1 VFDIGASLAAARE
14 SRGLSLADAERLTCV
29 RSKYLVALEADNF
42 DALPGRTYARAFLRT
57 YASALGLDADKF
69 VAAFEE
75 AIPEPEDEPIAV
87 VTPRRRP
94 RVRGR
99 HLLAIAALTGIAVI
113 VTVAATSRTSTT
125 SPPPVSPP
133 PIHETKVLAARHT
146 KPTQTPVVH
155 QAAVPQTLVVSATRG
170 DCWVQVRR
178 GDSSGAV
185 LYEGTLHQ
193 GGALRFGAAT
203 LWLRLGAPASVDVT
217 RGGQPLQ
224 RMVGS
229 RPLNITV

>member
-29 RSKYLVALEADNF
+29 RSKYLAALEADNW
-42 DALPGRTYARAFLRT
+42 DALPGRAYARAFLRT

-75 AIPEPEDEPIAV
+75 AIPEPEDEQIAV

-94 RVRGR
+94 RVRVR
-99 HLLAIAALTGIAVI
+99 HVVAAAAVAGIAVI

-125 SPPPVSPP
+125 SPPAVPP
-133 PIHETKVLAARHT
+133 PTHQTKVLAARHT
-146 KPTQTPVVH
+146 NPTAPAGHRVS
-155 QAAVPQTLVVSATRG
+155 VPQTLVVRATRG
-170 DCWVQVRR
+170 NCWVQVRR
-178 GDSSGAV
+178 GDATGAV

-193 GGALRFGAAT
+193 GGALRFGAAR

-217 RGGQPLQ
+217 RGGKLLQ

-229 RPLNITV
+229 QPLDLTV